1 MPMNGLKSRISALG
15 YTLAY
20 NQRDAWGCLWRY
32 RTSPSQ
38 SGGPINYFATR
49 AQLAR
54 WVAQVEQ
61 IRQWELE
68 LGAN

>member
-1 MPMNGLKSRISALG
+1 MNVLKRRINALG
-15 YTLAY
+15 YILAY
-20 NQRDAWGCLWRY
+20 NQRDDWGRKWRY

-38 SGGPINYFATR
+38 SGGAINYFASK

-54 WVAQVEQ
+54 WVARAEQ